1 MSENANILIIDDEEV
16 VLDSC
21 MEILE
26 GGNYRLATATNGAE
40 GMNLLDEFQPDLVVV
55 DLKMPGMSGFEVLEA
70 VRRSHPTVVTIVI
83 TGYATVSSAV
93 EAMKKGAYDFLPKP
107 FTPDEFRLIIN
118 RGVEKRTLLLETIAL
133 KREREVLR
141 EHFAAIVSHE
151 LKSPL
156 GAMQQNLF
164 LLERELADRAT
175 PKQMER
181 LGRLK
186 GRIDDLLKLI
196 NTWRRGATVDIEHIK
211 ENFEPVSIAVPIAKA
226 LESVQLHATR
236 KAIEIETT
244 VPEPAG
250 VVLGD
255 EGTLT
260 QTLVNILGN
269 AVKYSQCDST
279 VRLTVQS
286 HGDQVVV
293 SVTDTGVGIAEDD
306 LPFIFDTFY
315 RAQSGEAE
323 RGTGLGLAVSRRVVQ
338 AHGGKIEVDST
349 LGKGSTFTVRLPA
362 CPADAATPAA
372 AEVLTHPSE
381 EGPG

>member
-1 MSENANILIIDDEEV
+1 MSENAKILIIDDEEV

-26 GGNYRLATATNGAE
+26 GGSYRLATATNGAE
-40 GMNLLDEFQPDLVVV
+40 GTKLLDEFQPDLVVV
-55 DLKMPGMSGFEVLEA
+55 DLKMPGMSGFEVLEK
-70 VRRSHPTVVTIVI
+70 VRKSHPTVVTIVI
-83 TGYATVSSAV
+83 TGYATVSSAI

-107 FTPDEFRLIIN
+107 FTPDEFRLIIK

-175 PKQMER
+175 PAQMER

-186 GRIDDLLKLI
+186 GRIGDLLKLI

-211 ENFEPVSIAVPIAKA
+211 EHFEPVSIAVPIAKA
-226 LESVQLHATR
+226 VESVQPHATR
-236 KAIEIETT
+236 KAIEIETI
-244 VPEPAG
+244 VPEPARMI
-250 VVLGD
+250 LGD

-269 AVKYSQCDST
+269 AVKYSKCDST
-279 VRLTVQS
+279 VWLEVGPS
-286 HGDQVVV
+286 NGDVVV
-293 SVTDTGVGIAEDD
+293 SVKDTGVGIAEED

-315 RAQSGEAE
+315 RAQSGETE
-323 RGTGLGLAVSRRVVQ
+323 RGSGLGLAVSRRVVE
-338 AHGGKIEVDST
+338 AHGGTIEVDST

-362 CPADAATPAA
+362 YTADAATPAA
-372 AEVLTHPSE
+372 ADVLTHPSQ
-381 EGPG
+381 EGPA